1 MRSIPK
7 AVPVVYEN
15 LELHSHNSRKI
26 ATYQDKEPK
35 NLNRL
40 AMAVTRFGDRCAV
53 SLNSKIV
60 PSRQPPFAKRRFG
73 LSSSKQNAPDQARH
87 NMQYGIAIPGE
98 L

>member
-7 AVPVVYEN
+7 AVPVTDEN

-40 AMAVTRFGDRCAV
+40 AMAVTQFGDRRTV

-60 PSRQPPFAKRRFG
+60 PNCHPPFAKR
-73 LSSSKQNAPDQARH
+73 
-87 NMQYGIAIPGE
+87 
-98 L
+98 